1 MHSPALQEDKV
12 LDVLIIDDS
21 IQAREF
27 LKLKL
32 PELTPPRFQLNIR
45 TAINA
50 HEGIAW
56 CKKQDFDLIFLDVEM
71 PLMDGYE
78 ACEQIRQLTNARIAM
93 LTGKSMAEDF
103 RKGNE
108 SGCNHYLVKPPHDA
122 DIRVILLLT
131 SMKK

>member
-1 MHSPALQEDKV
+1 MEKT

-32 PELTPPRFQLNIR
+32 PELTPPRFKLKID

-50 HEGIAW
+50 HEGIRA
-56 CKKQDFDLIFLDVEM
+56 CQKKSYDLIFLDVEM
-71 PLMDGYE
+71 PLMNGYD
-78 ACEQIRQLTNARIAM
+78 ACEQIRSLTTARIAM

-103 RKGNE
+103 KRGNKA
-108 SGCNHYLVKPPHDA
+108 GCDHYLVKPPHDA
-122 DIRVILLLT
+122 DIRIILLLT
-131 SMKK
+131 SMKKQ